1 MALLLAGR
9 CHWDTGGK
17 YQPRRSETFINLI
30 LSCLLKV
37 TDRYALAK
45 EFELAKFEM
54 TVMKM
59 TDLYQVQELAI
70 RLFAQT
76 KAQQR
81 VYEDLLRDV
90 RRLPPG
96 Q

>member
-1 MALLLAGR
+1 MA
-9 CHWDTGGK
+9 
-17 YQPRRSETFINLI
+17 
-30 LSCLLKV
+30 
-37 TDRYALAK
+37 DRYALAK
-45 EFELAKFEM
+45 EFELRKFEM

-59 TDLYQVQELAI
+59 SDLYQVQELCI

-81 VYEDLLRDV
+81 VYESLLRDV
-90 RRLPPG
+90 RGLPPE

>member
-1 MALLLAGR
+1 MGMDAE
-9 CHWDTGGK
+9 
-17 YQPRRSETFINLI
+17 YQPRRHKLTITLI
-30 LSCLLKV
+30 LSCSFLV

-45 EFELAKFEM
+45 EFELRKFEM

-59 TDLYQVQELAI
+59 EDLYQLQELAI

-81 VYEDLLRDV
+81 VYESMLRDMGK
-90 RRLPPG
+90 LPPG

>member
-1 MALLLAGR
+1 M
-9 CHWDTGGK
+9 
-17 YQPRRSETFINLI
+17 
-30 LSCLLKV
+30 

-45 EFELAKFEM
+45 EFELRKFEM

-59 TDLYQVQELAI
+59 DDLYQLQELAI

-81 VYEDLLRDV
+81 VYESLLKDV
-90 RRLPPG
+90 GRLPPG

>member
-1 MALLLAGR
+1 M
-9 CHWDTGGK
+9 
-17 YQPRRSETFINLI
+17 
-30 LSCLLKV
+30 
-37 TDRYALAK
+37 TDRYGLAK
-45 EFELAKFEM
+45 EFELRKFEM

-59 TDLYQVQELAI
+59 DDLYQLQELAI

-81 VYEDLLRDV
+81 VYESLLRDV
-90 RRLPPG
+90 GQLPPG